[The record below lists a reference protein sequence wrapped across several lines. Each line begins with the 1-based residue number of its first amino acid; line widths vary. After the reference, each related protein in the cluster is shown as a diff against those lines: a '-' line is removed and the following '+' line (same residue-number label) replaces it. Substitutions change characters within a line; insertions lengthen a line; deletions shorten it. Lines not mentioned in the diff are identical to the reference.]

1 MRSKHLESLVWG
13 PRGGVKFPFRHH
25 QGKGPA
31 NSGIVTLVERR
42 SRFALLG
49 RLPGTRDSKTV
60 TAVLAEMISTLP
72 AAVGFQLPEWMLS
85 GRSPLPVVFD
95 VNYKPYDTALLLQAT
110 GSGCDVVRGSEMLW
124 TQGAGQF
131 ELWTGRTAPY
141 GMMKRVV
148 LDNCLPSGDEEK
160 KE

>member
-1 MRSKHLESLVWG
+1 MDLAAEFGGLVTSSLDDDPDG
-13 PRGGVKFPFRHH
+13 RDSLG
-25 QGKGPA
+25 
-31 NSGIVTLVERR
+31 
-42 SRFALLG
+42 ALLSENNG
-49 RLPGTRDSKTV
+49 KV
-60 TAVLAEMISTLP
+60 EVVISTLP

-148 LDNCLPSGDEEK
+148 LDNCLPSGGEEK